1 MLKPKHPFLVHSK
14 LSLGVILDLFLNMRN
29 ALICLLTFD
38 DLTLELTTE
47 LYVTQNLRMHQVEP
61 I

>member
-14 LSLGVILDLFLNMRN
+14 LSLGVILDLVLNMRN

-38 DLTLELTTE
+38 DFTLERTTE
-47 LYVTQNLRMHQVEP
+47 LYVT
-61 I
+61 